1 MGVGGKLEDERG
13 KELYCETFEATW
25 IYLELQSK
33 RVGLSR
39 MTHVLTKR
47 EQHQPG

>member
-25 IYLELQSK
+25 IYLELQSIK
-33 RVGLSR
+33 ESDC
-39 MTHVLTKR
+39 H
-47 EQHQPG
+47 E